1 MFIVDKQCVVV
12 CWGWPA
18 PLSQKWQGNFSFI
31 DMQSIISKWPLH
43 WALGGNDFT
52 GGLEQNAYELEKF
65 CEFIKTKN
73 IKSYTEIGIAAG
85 LLLRFMKDE
94 MNLNVFGI
102 TYEERESHIGLP
114 VFYGKS
120 QDQEVVKIAS
130 FSDLYFIDADH
141 SYEAVKSDFNN
152 YKGKCT
158 YMAFH
163 DILGLRSCEGA
174 KVFWDELKSQYE
186 YWEFIC
192 PDINIASGI
201 GVIKIN

>member
-1 MFIVDKQCVVV
+1 MCCCLLGVARSFKPEMVGQFFIFLYMKDV
-12 CWGWPA
+12 
-18 PLSQKWQGNFSFI
+18 
-31 DMQSIISKWPLH
+31 ISKWPLH
-43 WALGGNDFT
+43 WALGGIGST
-52 GGLEQNAYELEKF
+52 EGLEQNAYELEKL
-65 CEFIKTKN
+65 CEFIKIKN
-73 IKSYTEIGIAAG
+73 IKSYTEVGIAAG

-102 TYEERESHIGLP
+102 TYQERDCHIGLP

-120 QDQEVVKIAS
+120 QTKEAISIAS

-141 SYEAVKSDFNN
+141 SYEAVKADYENFKS
-152 YKGKCT
+152 KCT

-163 DILGLRSCEGA
+163 DMLGLRSCEGV
-174 KVFWDELKSQYE
+174 KTLWDELKTQYE